1 MVLSLEQAQR
11 LEELRAKKLAYDNY
25 LTREASEDVAMAVAE
40 ETAGDDPTMG
50 ENAAA
55 LAAELAISE
64 GSRLAGA
71 AAGSAVPILGT
82 AAGWVVGGLAG
93 GASGAYT
100 RQKMLGQEIDYG
112 NIIASAFINIIPI
125 PKALT
130 LFKSKTANTMAGQ
143 ALVGSGLMVGEEV
156 MSNVIN
162 EDRLPTVDEVQSAGV
177 DGAILGAG
185 LGAVGGKL
193 EGAYRKYAGVGR
205 EEFNKALRMGD
216 PDARILV
223 DGVMKNAF
231 RHQEDVRQNYSDFRL
246 GIKESTMDNRARLQE
261 LQLTSGGNQIKS
273 KRGIFEVLDDDVDYN
288 LNSRLAEVSIAAKNA
303 EVKDIFELDG
313 QFLVSKA
320 DEMGVEATDLSQQI
334 DKYLYAKHAIQ
345 FNNAKSKG
353 YKGEGSPAGISNK
366 DAEDIIKTFE
376 DSGLHKQL
384 DKVIES
390 RADMSKQILDTLED
404 GGIVSS
410 KYAKSLREKYPNYVP
425 LNRVMDEGGQFNPG
439 LYTAMGSDRS
449 VNEVSANIL
458 GNLSSAIRMAEVNK
472 ANQSFLKLVQKPKN
486 RKAANNVVSV
496 YRSKNVK
503 EGSKPGGKPEVPKSV
518 DRDAV
523 VTVFDNGVRT
533 SMAFKDKRLAAA
545 MKGSNKAVLPT
556 YMKAALWY
564 NRTLGSL
571 YTRFN
576 PEFVIPNLF
585 RDRSEAIVNASA
597 KMDLG
602 NALKV
607 VNPVNDIRTIRRNIL
622 NKNRV
627 ASNPEEAKMD
637 ALYKQFVE
645 DGGSTG
651 NLGASTVK
659 DPEEAIKAL
668 QKTLHKP
675 SAKTTFRKGLDALE
689 RVNSYVEDSTRFNV
703 YRQGLNSG
711 MTRKQAALAARDSSF
726 DPLVKGSQGDVL
738 RATYLFANPSI
749 QGARNF
755 IRSMSNKR
763 IAGGVMGTLMATTL
777 SLDLYN
783 QSIDPDWKEKLK
795 TQKGGSWRLD
805 KHLTLVTGVKE
816 DGDLSYL
823 QVPIGYSIYPVK
835 KTADYLQQ
843 KVIQQGL
850 MGIDPSQVE
859 MDKTKTE
866 KIGELTKAFI
876 DGYNPM
882 GGSIVPTPLRPWSE
896 LVRNKDGLGRDIRP
910 SWLETKNISE
920 VEKVFPW
927 TMDTRG
933 GEMAI
938 SFAEQL
944 ENMGME
950 VSPENLEYLYQTW
963 VGGPGNTVRRL
974 FEFTSRVINKEPLK
988 AKELPIARRF
998 FGESPMKT
1006 FEARNYDTEL
1016 LENLDKLY
1024 LTNRQKGIRIA
1035 TSAFKKMESRNT
1047 PEEKRLVLRDAIS
1060 EVKDPYLMQS
1070 ILNSVSNKF
1079 SDKRLGITGADKG
1092 LKNKSSMVKAE
1103 YIMNR
1108 VEDMSPEIVGDYL
1121 KTMQQRKILTPS
1133 VIKLIGEL
1141 RAIKEMSKQ

>member
-1 MVLSLEQAQR
+1 MVLSLEQAKR

-25 LTREASEDVAMAVAE
+25 ATREASEDVAMAVAE

-64 GSRLAGA
+64 GGRFGGA
-71 AAGSAVPILGT
+71 AAGSAVPIIGT

-130 LFKSKTANTMAGQ
+130 LFKNKTANTMAGQ
-143 ALVGSGLMVGEEV
+143 AIVGAGLTAGEET
-156 MSNVIN
+156 MSTVIN
-162 EDRLPTVDEVQSAGV
+162 EDRLPTEEEVMSAGV

-185 LGAVGGKL
+185 LGAVGSKL
-193 EGAYRKYAGVGR
+193 EGAYKKYAGVGR

-223 DGVMKNAF
+223 DGIMKNAL
-231 RHQEDVRQNYSDFRL
+231 RHQEDVRKNYSDFRL
-246 GIKESTMDNRARLQE
+246 AIKESTMDNRARLQE

-273 KRGIFEVLDDDVDYN
+273 KKGVFEVLDDDVDYN

-320 DEMGVEATDLSQQI
+320 DEMGMEASELSKMI

-345 FNNAKSKG
+345 FNKAKSKS

-376 DSGLHKQL
+376 DSGLHKTL

-390 RADMSKQILDTLED
+390 RASMSRQILDTLEE

-425 LNRVMDEGGQFNPG
+425 LNRVMDEGGQFSPG
-439 LYTAMGSDRS
+439 LYTAIGSDKS

-472 ANQSFLKLVQKPKN
+472 ANQSFLKLVQKQEN
-486 RKAANNVVSV
+486 RKAARNVVTI

-503 EGSKPGGKPEVPKSV
+503 EGSKPGGKPDVPRDV

-564 NRTLGSL
+564 NRTLGSI

-602 NALKV
+602 NAIKV

-627 ASNPEEAKMD
+627 SSNPEEAKMD

-651 NLGASTVK
+651 NLGAATVK

-675 SAKTTFRKGLDALE
+675 SSKTTLRKGLDLLE

-703 YRQGLNSG
+703 YRQALNNG

-726 DPLVKGSQGDVL
+726 DPLVKGTQGDVL
-738 RATYLFANPSI
+738 RASYLFANPSI

-755 IRSMSNKR
+755 IRSMSNR
-763 IAGGVMGTLMATTL
+763 RVAGGVMGTLMATTL

-795 TQKGGSWRLD
+795 SRQGGSWRLD
-805 KHLTLVTGVKE
+805 KNLTIVTGVDE
-816 DGDLSYL
+816 DGNLSYF

-843 KVIQQGL
+843 KIIQQGL
-850 MGIDPSQVE
+850 MGIQPSQSE
-859 MDKTKTE
+859 MDKTKLD
-866 KIGELTKAFI
+866 KVGELTSAFI

-882 GGSIVPTPLRPWSE
+882 GGSIWPSPFRPWVE
-896 LVRNKDGLGRDIRP
+896 LAKNEDGLGGDIRP
-910 SWLETKNISE
+910 PWLETKNISE
-920 VEKVFPW
+920 VEKVYPW
-927 TMDTRG
+927 TMETRG

-944 ENMGME
+944 QTMGME
-950 VSPENLEYLYQTW
+950 VSPENLLHLYQTF

-974 FEFTSRVINKEPLK
+974 FEFTSRVVNKEELK
-988 AKELPIARRF
+988 PAELPIARRF
-998 FGESPMKT
+998 FGTSPMKT
-1006 FEARNYDTEL
+1006 FEARNYDADT
-1016 LENLDKLY
+1016 LENLSKVYATRL
-1024 LTNRQKGIRIA
+1024 QKGNRLA
-1035 TSAFKKMESRNT
+1035 TNTFNKMKKKET
-1047 PEEKRLVLRDAIS
+1047 PEEKRLILQDTLSQVEDPLLAEAIL
-1060 EVKDPYLMQS
+1060 KS
-1070 ILNSVSNKF
+1070 INKKVI
-1079 SDKRLGITGADKG
+1079 DDRLGITGADRS
-1092 LKNKSSMVKAE
+1092 LKNKTKVVRAE
-1103 YIMNR
+1103 YFLNKINTMP
-1108 VEDMSPEIVGDYL
+1108 PELLAPYL
-1121 KTMQQRKILTPS
+1121 QTMQQRDILDEEVARIITDLQRL
-1133 VIKLIGEL
+1133 KALT
-1141 RAIKEMSKQ
+1141 R